1 MIYLYIKK
9 NNNLQILA
17 ELAQERDF
25 YQAQIQGN
33 TALPLSTPTSPEK
46 HHMVV
51 ELADCKAKIRK
62 LRQEL

>member
-1 MIYLYIKK
+1 M
-9 NNNLQILA
+9 A

-25 YQAQIQGN
+25 YQAQVEGK
-33 TALPLSTPTSPEK
+33 TMPVSPTGSPEK

-51 ELADCKAKIRK
+51 ELTDCKAKIRK

>member
-1 MIYLYIKK
+1 M
-9 NNNLQILA
+9 A

-25 YQAQIQGN
+25 YQAQAEGK
-33 TALPLSTPTSPEK
+33 TAPVSPTGSPEK

-51 ELADCKAKIRK
+51 ELTDCKAKIRK

>member
-33 TALPLSTPTSPEK
+33 TALPLSPFMFISIIYDFC
-46 HHMVV
+46 
-51 ELADCKAKIRK
+51 LSFY
-62 LRQEL
+62 LLF